1 MNTIGQNGERGI
13 MNSSVE
19 FSEEEIKLLRAFVD
33 FLNAVLYSRYF
44 GYDFRDNSLY
54 EFVEKLENAI
64 GVELL

>member
-1 MNTIGQNGERGI
+1 

-33 FLNAVLYSRYF
+33 FLQAELYSRYF
-44 GYDFRDNSLY
+44 GYDFIDNSLY
-54 EFVEKLENAI
+54 EFVEKLENAL

>member
-33 FLNAVLYSRYF
+33 FLDAVLYSRYF
-44 GYDFRDNSLY
+44 GYDFIDNNLY
-54 EFVEKLENAI
+54 EFVEKLENAL